1 MQKSLSPDDA
11 NTIDVSALDC
21 AALDCAAF
29 VVTQALMRQIE
40 VVDEEV
46 A

>member
-1 MQKSLSPDDA
+1 MQQSLSPDDA
-11 NTIDVSALDC
+11 NTIDVS
-21 AALDCAAF
+21 ALDCAAF